1 MWNAVKQEKAINSS
15 AILSS
20 WAFYT
25 LYAEHFSCTCTA
37 SARREWTSSTTSQE
51 RKTRSLRP
59 LKTKIVFF
67 SINMMSKMFIKH
79 VCIPFIYLFVF
90 INNINTV
97 SVLRKQIITLTAKKH
112 YFPTLNA
119 IFSVSGFLYSIYKKC
134 SYFVNF
140 KDIDLK

>member
-1 MWNAVKQEKAINSS
+1 
-15 AILSS
+15 
-20 WAFYT
+20 
-25 LYAEHFSCTCTA
+25 
-37 SARREWTSSTTSQE
+37 
-51 RKTRSLRP
+51 
-59 LKTKIVFF
+59 
-67 SINMMSKMFIKH
+67 MFIKH

-90 INNINTV
+90 LNNINTV